1 MEQEMV
7 TLMTAGV
14 IRTHK
19 AREMGLCTAGD
30 GHSIINVS
38 NIGLAVCFVIS
49 VGPPD
54 LFCV

>member
-1 MEQEMV
+1 MV